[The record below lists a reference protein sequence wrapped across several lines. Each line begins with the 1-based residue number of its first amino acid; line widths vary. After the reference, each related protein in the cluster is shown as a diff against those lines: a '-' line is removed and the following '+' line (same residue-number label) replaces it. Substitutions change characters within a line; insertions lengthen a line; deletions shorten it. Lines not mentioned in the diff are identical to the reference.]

1 MRDPRTVPL
10 AGFAAVCAAI
20 AAVLGA
26 SAAAGVV
33 VHDSIHDERS
43 FVLEDFCDVAGLDV
57 AVDST
62 LDIQARIGP
71 RGPDGPLYFV
81 SHGRQHEVLT
91 ANGTSLTSDA
101 VVNEKDHEITLN
113 PDGTLTVL
121 VVATGNAVLYG
132 PDGEAIAR
140 NPGQL
145 RFELLI
151 DENGTPDPSD
161 DEVTRL
167 GNVKG
172 STGRSDD
179 YCAAAVAALTGSTS

>member
-1 MRDPRTVPL
+1 MRHPRTPLL
-10 AGFAAVCAAI
+10 AGLVAVCAAM

-26 SAAAGVV
+26 SAAAGH
-33 VHDSIHDERS
+33 VHDSIHDEYS
-43 FVLEDFCDVAGLDV
+43 YVLEDFCDVSGLEV

-62 LDIQARIGP
+62 LDIQARFGP
-71 RGPDGPLYFV
+71 RGSDGPLYFV

-101 VVNEKDHEITLN
+101 VVNEKDHKITLN

-121 VVATGNAVLYG
+121 VLATGNAVLYG
-132 PDGEAIAR
+132 PNGNAIAR

-151 DENGTPDPSD
+151 DEKGTPDPSD
-161 DEVTRL
+161 DEITRL

-179 YCAAAVAALTGSTS
+179 YCAAAVPALTGSTS

>member
-1 MRDPRTVPL
+1 MRNPRTLLL
-10 AGFAAVCAAI
+10 AGFVALCAAM

-33 VHDSIHDERS
+33 VHDSIHDERT

-57 AVDST
+57 TVDST

-71 RGPDGPLYFV
+71 RGPDGLLYFV

-101 VVNEKDHEITLN
+101 IVNEKDHEITLN

-121 VVATGNAVLYG
+121 VLATGNAVLYG
-132 PDGEAIAR
+132 PNGKAIAR

-151 DENGTPDPSD
+151 DEKGTPDPSD
-161 DEVTRL
+161 DEITRL
-167 GNVKG
+167 GDVKG

-179 YCAAAVAALTGSTS
+179 YCAAAVPALTGSTS

>member
-1 MRDPRTVPL
+1 MRHPRTLLL
-10 AGFAAVCAAI
+10 AGLVAVCAAL

-33 VHDSIHDERS
+33 VHDSVHDERS

-62 LDIQARIGP
+62 LDIQARIAP
-71 RGPDGPLYFV
+71 RGPDGPMYFV
-81 SHGRQHEVLT
+81 SHGEQHEVLT

-101 VVNEKDHEITLN
+101 VVNEKDHQITVN
-113 PDGTLTVL
+113 PDGTLTILVL
-121 VVATGNAVLYG
+121 ATGNAVLYG
-132 PDGEAIAR
+132 PDGKAIAR

-145 RFELLI
+145 RFELLV
-151 DENGTPDPSD
+151 DEKGTSDPSD

-179 YCAAAVAALTGSTS
+179 FCAAAVPALTGAP

>member
-1 MRDPRTVPL
+1 MRNPRTLLL
-10 AGFAAVCAAI
+10 AGFVAVCAM
-20 AAVLGA
+20 AAALGA
-26 SAAAGVV
+26 SAAGVV
-33 VHDSIHDERS
+33 VHDSIHDEYS
-43 FVLEDFCDVAGLDV
+43 YVLEGFCDVAGLDV

-71 RGPDGPLYFV
+71 RGPDGLLYFV

-101 VVNEKDHEITLN
+101 VVNEKDHKITLN

-132 PDGEAIAR
+132 PNGKAIAR

-151 DENGTPDPSD
+151 DEKGTPDPSD
-161 DEVTRL
+161 DEITRL

-172 STGRSDD
+172 STGRTDD
-179 YCAAAVAALTGSTS
+179 YCAAAVPALTGSTS

>member
-1 MRDPRTVPL
+1 MRHPRTLLP
-10 AGFAAVCAAI
+10 AGFVAVCAAL
-20 AAVLGA
+20 AAVLGG

-33 VHDSIHDERS
+33 VHDSIHDEYS
-43 FVLEDFCDVAGLDV
+43 YVLQDFCDVAGLDV

-101 VVNEKDHEITLN
+101 VVNEKDHKITLN

-121 VVATGNAVLYG
+121 VLATGNAVLYG
-132 PDGEAIAR
+132 PDGKAIAR

-151 DENGTPDPSD
+151 DEMGTPDPSD

-172 STGRSDD
+172 STGRTDD
-179 YCAAAVAALTGSTS
+179 YCAAAVPALTGSTS

>member
-1 MRDPRTVPL
+1 MRHARTHLL
-10 AGFAAVCAAI
+10 AGLVAVCAAM
-20 AAVLGA
+20 AAGLGA

-33 VHDSIHDERS
+33 HDSIHDEFS
-43 FVLEDFCDVAGLDV
+43 YVLEDFCDVAGLDV

-62 LDIQARIGP
+62 LDIPARIGP
-71 RGPDGPLYFV
+71 RGSDGPLYFV

-91 ANGTSLTSDA
+91 ANGASLTSDA
-101 VVNEKDHEITLN
+101 VVNEKDHKITLN

-121 VVATGNAVLYG
+121 VLATGNAVLYG
-132 PDGEAIAR
+132 PNGNAIAR

-151 DENGTPDPSD
+151 DEKGTPDPSD
-161 DEVTRL
+161 DEITRL

-179 YCAAAVAALTGSTS
+179 YCAAAVPALTGSTS

>member
-1 MRDPRTVPL
+1 MRNARTLLL
-10 AGFAAVCAAI
+10 AGFVAVCAAM
-20 AAVLGA
+20 AGVLGA
-26 SAAAGVV
+26 SAAAGGV
-33 VHDSIHDERS
+33 VHDSIHDEYS
-43 FVLEDFCDVAGLDV
+43 YVLEDFCDVAGLDV
-57 AVDST
+57 AVDT
-62 LDIQARIGP
+62 ALDIRARIGP
-71 RGPDGPLYFV
+71 RGPEGPLYFV

-101 VVNEKDHEITLN
+101 VVNEKDHKITLN

-121 VVATGNAVLYG
+121 VIATGNAVLYG
-132 PDGEAIAR
+132 PNGKVIAR

-151 DENGTPDPSD
+151 DEKGTPDPSD

-172 STGRSDD
+172 STGRNDD
-179 YCAAAVAALTGSTS
+179 YCAAAAPALTGSTS

>member
-1 MRDPRTVPL
+1 MRHPRTPLL
-10 AGFAAVCAAI
+10 AGLVAVCAAM

-26 SAAAGVV
+26 SAAAGL
-33 VHDSIHDERS
+33 VHDSIHDEYS
-43 FVLEDFCDVAGLDV
+43 YVLEDFCDVTGLDV

-71 RGPDGPLYFV
+71 RGSDGPLYFV

-101 VVNEKDHEITLN
+101 VVNEKDHKITLN

-121 VVATGNAVLYG
+121 VLATGNAVLYG
-132 PDGEAIAR
+132 PNGNAIAR

-151 DENGTPDPSD
+151 DEKGTPDPSD
-161 DEVTRL
+161 DEITRL

-179 YCAAAVAALTGSTS
+179 YCAAAVPALTGSTS

>member
-1 MRDPRTVPL
+1 
-10 AGFAAVCAAI
+10 
-20 AAVLGA
+20 
-26 SAAAGVV
+26 
-33 VHDSIHDERS
+33 
-43 FVLEDFCDVAGLDV
+43 
-57 AVDST
+57 
-62 LDIQARIGP
+62 
-71 RGPDGPLYFV
+71 
-81 SHGRQHEVLT
+81 
-91 ANGTSLTSDA
+91 
-101 VVNEKDHEITLN
+101 
-113 PDGTLTVL
+113 
-121 VVATGNAVLYG
+121 VLYG

-179 YCAAAVAALTGSTS
+179 YCAAAVPALTGSTS

>member
-1 MRDPRTVPL
+1 MRQTRTLLMAAVV
-10 AGFAAVCAAI
+10 AVCAAP
-20 AAVLGA
+20 AAALGA
-26 SAAAGVV
+26 SAASGAV
-33 VHDSIHDERS
+33 VHDLVHDERT

-57 AVDST
+57 TVAST
-62 LDIQARIGP
+62 LDIKARIGP

-101 VVNEKDHEITLN
+101 MVNEKDHKITLN

-121 VVATGNAVLYG
+121 VLATGNAALYG
-132 PDGEAIAR
+132 PNGKAIAR

-151 DENGTPDPSD
+151 DEKGTPDPSD

-167 GNVKG
+167 GDVKG

-179 YCAAAVAALTGSTS
+179 YCAAAVPALTGTS

>member
-1 MRDPRTVPL
+1 MRHMRKHRRSSAL
-10 AGFAAVCAAI
+10 AACAAV

-33 VHDSIHDERS
+33 VHDDLHDERT
-43 FVLEDFCDVAGLDV
+43 FVAEDFCDVAGLDV
-57 AVDST
+57 AIDST
-62 LDIQARIGP
+62 LDIQVRIGP

-101 VVNEKDHEITLN
+101 VVNEKDHQITLN

-121 VVATGNAVLYG
+121 VLATGNAVLYG
-132 PDGEAIAR
+132 PDGTAIAR

-151 DENGTPDPSD
+151 DEKGTSDPSD

-179 YCAAAVAALTGSTS
+179 FCAAAVPALTGAP